1 MIRLI
6 IFLVVYIVGFV
17 LFYSYV
23 KQIHSPKGK
32 LSRSKPSLLEV
43 VVCFIPVINLFAGV
57 ASYLF
62 LWPVVKI
69 KKEKKPRNYGKFFG
83 IKQPKPEQL
92 RSIEEITR
100 NMIEEQRRLPQS
112 HIPSIQNPDLEIS
125 KPQLFKIPKNK
136 KI

>member
-32 LSRSKPSLLEV
+32 LKNSKPSLPDI

-57 ASYLF
+57 VSYLF

-69 KKEKKPRNYGKFFG
+69 KKEKQK
-83 IKQPKPEQL
+83 
-92 RSIEEITR
+92 
-100 NMIEEQRRLPQS
+100 
-112 HIPSIQNPDLEIS
+112 
-125 KPQLFKIPKNK
+125 LFSLKIYY
-136 KI
+136 